1 MNQKRNAFSYL
12 ILSIIGVILII
23 ILIWFGGSNN
33 NMINFYDKLM
43 VGLAFISCCLVGL
56 SMAFK
61 PNRLRKIIHSGKQ
74 GPKQESKP
82 INIDRQGHHPVCE
95 KFINHTIK
103 FNSKILC
110 AGCTGLAIGSI
121 ISIVLMAIY
130 ILFFN
135 DISQSILVIFIIIGM
150 ILIAINFIEVI
161 ISFKNTG
168 VHIISNVFL
177 VLGFSFVVIGM
188 FQLTGAII
196 YGLFGI
202 IISFLWL
209 DTRIRLSNWRH
220 NTLCTRCSE
229 HCKAY

>member
-1 MNQKRNAFSYL
+1 LNHKRNAFSYL

-23 ILIWFGGSNN
+23 ILIWLGGSNN
-33 NMINFYDKLM
+33 NTINFYDKLI

-61 PNRLRKIIHSGKQ
+61 PNRLRKLIHGGKQ
-74 GPKQESKP
+74 SPKQKSNTT
-82 INIDRQGHHPVCE
+82 NIDRQGHHPVCE
-95 KFINHTIK
+95 QFINHTIK

-130 ILFFN
+130 ILLFN
-135 DISQSILVIFIIIGM
+135 DISQSILVIIILIGM
-150 ILIAINFIEVI
+150 VLITINFIEVI

-168 VHIISNVFL
+168 FHVMSNVFL
-177 VLGFSFVVIGM
+177 VLGFSFVVIGI

-220 NTLCTRCSE
+220 YTLCTQCSE